1 MGGRPVDWSRLHLDG
16 DPTPGDP
23 DALVGVAD
31 FMWKMRWQATTV
43 HDQLTSVVA
52 STGDGAFVGKTA
64 DYLRDTVNG
73 AIRNFIGGVHSAFE
87 QAEPAVRGYIR
98 AMRDA
103 QGRADAAHAQA
114 EGLAPDDPALAG
126 LRTDATNAQADLG
139 RAASAATETI
149 RQAARAIV
157 SPKTGCEQFWDAF
170 SEVAIVVTLV
180 AIVVGG
186 PLGLLAFAL
195 NAVLAVKAVVD
206 YSTGKTDGWGLLFGL
221 LMAVAPTTKPLMALK
236 TWKALGE
243 GALGLLK
250 GAGKV
255 AITAWDFSRVM
266 TLSIVMGR
274 AWDVVA
280 VLGKAADASRVLAL
294 RGFITLVQLPKTLMA
309 LHPWQALTAMHP
321 WQSLKA
327 GFGNQFLHG
336 KWLRIFTPLEA
347 NEIGV
352 YGLRGAFKLSVLGRG
367 LRIPEYLNPAHY
379 VVDGI
384 AGGAHVAGGLGGH
397 PPSGVYSPSTGL
409 LPFGGHPL
417 FGGHGPVGLSGAGGM
432 DHGLFLPGSHAFGS
446 TSPFGST
453 GLLGS
458 TSPLGSGGLFGASG
472 HGLNFEPGLS
482 GLLEPAGASAAYS
495 TSASGLI
502 LPHAGMAGGFMGL
515 VDQAGVPMVA
525 GAGGLAAAGVLPA
538 HAGALSAFVPA
549 HMARATGM
557 VDLLGSTR
565 VAGHLGDSLA
575 GFRPIEQRAI
585 LTGDV
590 PVAVTRGGGDRIA
603 FTFTDAE
610 PATSAAHTA
619 ATDSRLS
626 APGSTAH
633 AEPPRSSPVDT
644 AASRPPAATAP
655 GPRGSAVSREITMDG
670 AEVRIGPAGTRD
682 VQGRPGAHGGTA
694 PAGELDRAHGDPA
707 AAGTASAPSPG
718 TPTAEH
724 ALADHGLTER
734 GLAEPAAR
742 APGGSLDEA
751 GTAGSAGASHRV
763 DSASAG
769 RGEAGLDAAARRPE
783 TAGAAAQPRGAET
796 AATTGAS
803 DLVGVPVR
811 PEFRAS
817 SGADLPEQSMTAA
830 NTTAADGWHPRPQQ
844 QHRAAPAAGDGGHGE
859 AADAAAAHRRAAA
872 QVTQAHT
879 AFDTAL
885 VTGAHD
891 PDALLD
897 ALVGRRAAEARLAQA
912 ESDLTALGRGAGAG
926 AGTGD
931 DVARALTATDP
942 PRAHAAAHAD
952 PPPARAA
959 AHAEPHASAGD
970 EPRTPAG
977 DGQAGTHGGAEHQ
990 AAPGAPKGDQ
1000 PAASAGGG
1008 GAKPPGGPPRS
1019 VHPASPDPSDGVPGG
1034 GGAAQPRR
1042 LAVSVSADR
1051 SATFEV
1057 TLHADGTARVAGHP
1071 RPWAVT
1077 HNANGTLTLTE
1088 GPNRMILG
1096 ADGALV
1102 RADLRHTLANGDAIG
1117 GTRIRADGST
1127 AWFHPD
1133 GRPITSDLRY
1143 TAHPDGGFHLTRP
1156 DGTRLDLAAD
1166 GTLTGAHL
1174 THAAPDGTPLGHVT
1188 VAPDGT
1194 AAWHHVDGHVTGDLR
1209 LATGPRGRFHLVFA
1223 DGVQAPVPLPTFSH
1237 DLPRPYISPKGHWTN
1252 GRYTISAA
1260 KMAPHMAGSAGAELK
1275 STFLYHIEA
1284 EKITLDAAAYA
1295 DAAGLW
1301 VGNKARVFIDN
1312 GPVGVRGQ
1320 TGELTSWIQVTR
1332 HGQTLH
1338 SWPSRPPLA
1347 LAASPVTWAGVE
1359 ARFLADGRHLTVTA
1373 TDQGRLARIIDPEA
1387 REVYRG
1393 TFEELDRGG
1402 TRVTALTADDLADV
1416 TGFEDVV
1423 LLDAPGARIADF
1435 REFDPAG
1442 NLTHSGTFLQDTG
1455 HHLYA
1460 HLTVDHVAGTATIRY
1475 ANGAV
1480 EEGLAHAAAERGG
1493 TITRADGAEYR
1504 YAADGTVAH
1513 PPPMPADA
1521 AHPAAG
1527 ADSAGPAHPG
1537 GEDLGPRQ
1545 QPLQQHQASAD
1556 GTSQPGDGGPAGGH
1570 VPAEGHGPSGGH
1582 VPSEG
1587 HVSSEGHVPAS
1598 RDGRAPDPGVGE
1610 PIPRGHADLGL
1621 PPDDFAIVRDHDGY
1635 RVTDISGGPH
1645 DGDYRVHGLD
1655 GGLARERVSWLS
1667 RRGSPDGTWFDIDH
1681 QAGRWTRLDSHG
1693 DQLVGEGG
1701 RAAYG
1706 SQGFVDRGRQGE
1718 LILRGDGDADRT
1730 LFYVRAALP
1739 DRWEG
1744 EVAHSRWLELFG
1756 ERGGRLGD
1764 VSGRP
1769 HWLEWERAGDLQR
1782 IPQERLPGAERRL
1795 DELLRGG
1802 DLRQIRESMRPED
1815 FVRPG
1820 GLARP
1825 GELYYGELGGRLVDR
1840 GMRVDSNIDGMWS
1853 DVGGLGRKVRSY
1865 VETHDGGIVRA
1876 DSGPRD
1882 HWYTRRHWFW
1892 TRYQDGIE
1900 VMDGRRYWS
1909 WGGWADRH
1917 ADSGA
1922 FAQRYFGWANSP
1934 RNAFHYLEHD
1944 LTIDHSVYSMARDH
1958 RVGDA
1963 YTQYSARGSMT
1974 ERLEEVA
1981 GGRELGIR
1989 HVAEWRP
1996 PGRAGTTPEQ
2006 LERQADRLVAR
2017 ATGGIRHE
2025 AVDFPNATW
2034 LRGDGSLQVFRWTER
2049 PAGGEALASGVR
2061 VVGPDG
2067 SFSDFAGGY
2076 LVRATLRLDD
2086 GHLLEI
2092 GRGADGRWAS
2102 VLDGRT
2108 GDGGRAPLRW
2118 RELDGET
2125 EVATGQRHFADD
2137 GRHWVDT
2144 ATEPG
2149 PGGERTVV
2157 VRHTSGDGGDVV
2169 TYAHGDRPRY
2179 EPPSTGTHTGP
2190 HPQDPHAVS
2199 VTRDPMGQVIARTDH
2214 WAVDDGL
2221 SMVRGHGEPRQGD
2234 WMWEA
2239 DGATGPRVS
2248 GRGERWT
2255 GAWDESYRDYVA
2267 GADGELRLVRDLRSL
2282 EDGSTLRAYRDADG
2296 AWRSAR
2302 FGADGV
2308 AEPGRV
2314 ATRQWRRA
2322 DDGLA
2327 PGDRWAADAPPG
2339 RAAADWRDVV
2349 PTEDGLLVV
2358 RESAD
2363 GRILEYSWHEREK
2376 LDDLLNPG
2384 ARRAVERGLPRPVDA
2399 PSGWGEWRE
2408 HDLGTVLRERR
2419 ETEPG
2424 VFRETEH
2431 GHGQWRETDPDGR
2444 LLRYRSM
2451 SGRIWDRDPFGRS
2464 RIVGREPGPSGPS
2477 GGLPGRGPSPGG
2489 PGRGQLLATDGLM
2502 GEFIPASTRVE
2513 RMQAARDW
2521 AHEFFPRLEAMRG
2534 DAGAVQL
2541 DALFDLRDGL
2551 FDLRDALL
2559 RRRAAALGHP
2569 RAPHLDP
2576 AARPEPLRHL
2586 APEPATHGSTPGQPH
2601 APASAGGHGS
2611 GPVQA
2616 HSQTSSGSHGSTS
2629 THAPASGAGHP
2640 PTSAHPS
2647 APGGAHGS
2655 APSGAHPSVP
2665 GGAHGSASVP
2675 GHATASASAHG
2686 STGSAAAGA
2695 SHAPRGPQR
2704 EFGDGH
2710 IREHP
2715 NPSGPPTPRY
2725 HDGNGRPIDG
2735 VDVTRAG
2742 DRYRVT
2748 DTTGGPHHGDV
2759 RVYDRGGQPLSERV
2773 SWLDRRGRPDGT
2785 RFEIDHAAGTWRRV
2799 DEHGVRL
2806 SGPSGKVAY
2815 GAEGVV
2821 ARGRAGELVLAGAD
2835 GTTFYIRATLPADRG
2850 LGNRYLELF
2859 AERGGHIGDVSG
2871 RLHWLQWDRLGKG
2884 LLGDLAGRG
2893 LRRFDEIDG
2902 MWWDINVFGRKE
2914 REYLHMSDGGIVRAD
2929 RHPGEGWRW
2938 HRYDSTGNEV
2948 LTGRRVRHWHGRMG
2962 DWVDQYHPTGG
2973 TERVAQ
2979 QYRYFMH
2986 RTRDAF
2992 HYVEYHLDDA
3002 GHLRDEFTQFSPQSK
3017 ETASLERLANGNGLQ
3032 LTRFTEQ
3039 RPPHQLWK
3047 TPEGLDGRGSRF
3059 VSRLARFGHYGAVD
3073 FPNAGFLRGDS
3084 RFQVY
3089 RWTERLP
3096 GGDPLVVDERAASG
3110 ARTVRPDGSF
3120 SDYTVDGYLV
3130 RGTLKLDNGHTVEI
3144 GRRADGT
3151 WDSVSGGVPGE
3162 GGRTLSWRQLDGN
3175 RNVVA
3180 TGERHFAE
3188 RGHHW
3193 VDTMTEHA
3201 PGGDRTV
3208 VVRHTAADNGDVVT
3222 YAPGG
3227 RPVHDPSRLVDG
3239 RPLPRDPDAVSVT
3252 HNTMGQVVAR
3262 SDTWPGSGGR
3272 AVVAGHGDPLR
3283 PDWAWEHADGTAGL
3297 RVSGRAERWTG
3308 AWDDSYRDFVA
3319 GADGKLQLVR
3329 DLRSLDKG
3337 TTLRAHRDDAG
3348 GWHSAR
3354 YDADGVEDA
3363 TSAATREFR
3372 PRGSSDP
3379 SGRWSAEAPAGRAAA
3394 DWRDVDA
3401 NGQVLRESAGGRV
3414 REYLTPRPPD
3424 MPSGWG
3430 QWREFDLGGV
3440 FRQRLEVANRP
3451 GIFRETENF
3460 HHQWRETDAGG
3471 KLLRHR
3477 TLSGRI
3483 YERDALG
3490 RHRITGG
3497 ERTEIVGREID
3508 FRGAT
3513 NEFRGVN
3520 RYLREANRR
3529 QFVATDGLAGEFI
3542 PVSRRVWTK
3551 LTLDWAQEFTIDLTA
3566 RTLSQEIYFQATE
3579 HRDMT
3584 LAEFLR
3590 GGVLGAGINS
3600 VLKGGVTALHEP
3612 GPLKGYRDGLA
3623 NVDGGKHYTR
3633 NPYNQ
3638 DKNWSNEWAGNENP
3652 PRWRTI
3658 TYDYTTSTLLAS
3670 PAISFLANTGVALVT
3685 SNGDLGKSLREG
3697 GAYALSSLAVGGTI
3711 GSVRTGAHA
3720 YSSGRFFHRGGLA
3733 DIGFILGERTF
3744 ERLAGRYLYDQYFD
3758 PARHAA
3764 PTPAPTPTP
3773 TPTSSPM
3780 PTPTSSPAPPPT
3792 PSPTPTA
3799 SATSGPSTPP
3809 TPTPT
3814 PTSPSTPTPTS
3825 SPSQTGPAPTPSG
3838 ASPAPPGRPHPVIR
3852 PIAADSE
3859 DPHVEAALAL
3869 LV

>member
-1 MGGRPVDWSRLHLDG
+1 M
-16 DPTPGDP
+16 
-23 DALVGVAD
+23 GVAD

-73 AIRNFIGGVHSAFE
+73 AIRNFIAGVHSAFE
-87 QAEPAVRGYIR
+87 QAEPAVRGYVR

-103 QGRADAAHAQA
+103 QGRADAAHSRA
-114 EGLAPDDPALAG
+114 EGLTPDDPALAG
-126 LRTDATNAQADLG
+126 LRTDAINAQADLG
-139 RAASAATETI
+139 KAASAATETI
-149 RQAARAIV
+149 RAAARAIV

-170 SEVAIVVTLV
+170 NEVAIVITLV

-206 YSTGKTDGWGLLFGL
+206 YATGKTDGWGLLFGL

-243 GALGLLK
+243 GVLGLVK

-255 AITAWDFSRVM
+255 AITAWDFSRAM
-266 TLSIVMGR
+266 TLPIVMGR

-280 VLGKAADASRVLAL
+280 VLGKAADASWVLAL
-294 RGFITLVQLPKTLMA
+294 RGFVTLVELPKTLMA
-309 LHPWQALTAMHP
+309 LHPWQALTAMRP

-384 AGGAHVAGGLGGH
+384 AGGAHVVGGLGAH

-417 FGGHGPVGLSGAGGM
+417 FGGHGPVGLSGAAAM

-446 TSPFGST
+446 S
-453 GLLGS
+453 
-458 TSPLGSGGLFGASG
+458 SPLGSTGLFGASG

-482 GLLEPAGASAAYS
+482 GLFEPAGASAAYT

-502 LPHAGMAGGFMGL
+502 LPHAGMTGGFMGL
-515 VDQAGVPMVA
+515 VDQAGVPMAA
-525 GAGGLAAAGVLPA
+525 GAGGLAAAGALPA
-538 HAGALSAFVPA
+538 HAGALSAFAPA

-575 GFRPIEQRAI
+575 GFRPVEQRAI

-590 PVAVTRGGGDRIA
+590 PVAVTRSGGDRVA

-655 GPRGSAVSREITMDG
+655 GPRGSAVSREITVDG

-682 VQGRPGAHGGTA
+682 VQGLPGAHGGTV

-707 AAGTASAPSPG
+707 AARTASAPSPG
-718 TPTAEH
+718 TPTGER
-724 ALADHGLTER
+724 ALADHGLTEH

-751 GTAGSAGASHRV
+751 GTVGSAGASHRV

-783 TAGAAAQPRGAET
+783 TAGAAAAPRGAET
-796 AATTGAS
+796 AATTGAGAS

-811 PEFRAS
+811 PEFRAP
-817 SGADLPEQSMTAA
+817 SGADLPERSMTAA
-830 NTTAADGWHPRPQQ
+830 NTAAADGWHPQPQQ
-844 QHRAAPAAGDGGHGE
+844 QHRAAPATGDGRPGE
-859 AADAAAAHRRAAA
+859 AADAVAAHQRAAA

-912 ESDLTALGRGAGAG
+912 ESDLTALGRGADGAPDSGAG
-926 AGTGD
+926 
-931 DVARALTATDP
+931 
-942 PRAHAAAHAD
+942 
-952 PPPARAA
+952 
-959 AHAEPHASAGD
+959 
-970 EPRTPAG
+970 
-977 DGQAGTHGGAEHQ
+977 
-990 AAPGAPKGDQ
+990 
-1000 PAASAGGG
+1000 
-1008 GAKPPGGPPRS
+1008 
-1019 VHPASPDPSDGVPGG
+1019 
-1034 GGAAQPRR
+1034 
-1042 LAVSVSADR
+1042 
-1051 SATFEV
+1051 
-1057 TLHADGTARVAGHP
+1057 
-1071 RPWAVT
+1071 
-1077 HNANGTLTLTE
+1077 
-1088 GPNRMILG
+1088 
-1096 ADGALV
+1096 
-1102 RADLRHTLANGDAIG
+1102 
-1117 GTRIRADGST
+1117 
-1127 AWFHPD
+1127 
-1133 GRPITSDLRY
+1133 
-1143 TAHPDGGFHLTRP
+1143 
-1156 DGTRLDLAAD
+1156 
-1166 GTLTGAHL
+1166 
-1174 THAAPDGTPLGHVT
+1174 
-1188 VAPDGT
+1188 
-1194 AAWHHVDGHVTGDLR
+1194 
-1209 LATGPRGRFHLVFA
+1209 
-1223 DGVQAPVPLPTFSH
+1223 
-1237 DLPRPYISPKGHWTN
+1237 
-1252 GRYTISAA
+1252 
-1260 KMAPHMAGSAGAELK
+1260 
-1275 STFLYHIEA
+1275 EA
-1284 EKITLDAAAYA
+1284 
-1295 DAAGLW
+1295 
-1301 VGNKARVFIDN
+1301 
-1312 GPVGVRGQ
+1312 
-1320 TGELTSWIQVTR
+1320 
-1332 HGQTLH
+1332 
-1338 SWPSRPPLA
+1338 
-1347 LAASPVTWAGVE
+1347 
-1359 ARFLADGRHLTVTA
+1359 
-1373 TDQGRLARIIDPEA
+1373 
-1387 REVYRG
+1387 
-1393 TFEELDRGG
+1393 
-1402 TRVTALTADDLADV
+1402 
-1416 TGFEDVV
+1416 
-1423 LLDAPGARIADF
+1423 
-1435 REFDPAG
+1435 
-1442 NLTHSGTFLQDTG
+1442 
-1455 HHLYA
+1455 
-1460 HLTVDHVAGTATIRY
+1460 
-1475 ANGAV
+1475 
-1480 EEGLAHAAAERGG
+1480 
-1493 TITRADGAEYR
+1493 
-1504 YAADGTVAH
+1504 
-1513 PPPMPADA
+1513 
-1521 AHPAAG
+1521 
-1527 ADSAGPAHPG
+1527 
-1537 GEDLGPRQ
+1537 
-1545 QPLQQHQASAD
+1545 
-1556 GTSQPGDGGPAGGH
+1556 
-1570 VPAEGHGPSGGH
+1570 
-1582 VPSEG
+1582 
-1587 HVSSEGHVPAS
+1587 
-1598 RDGRAPDPGVGE
+1598 
-1610 PIPRGHADLGL
+1610 IPRGHADLGL
-1621 PPDDFAIVRDHDGY
+1621 PRDDFAVVRDHDGY
-1635 RVTDISGGPH
+1635 RVTDVSGGPH
-1645 DGDYRVHGLD
+1645 DGDYRVHSLD
-1655 GGLARERVSWLS
+1655 GGLARERVSWLG
-1667 RRGSPDGTWFDIDH
+1667 RRGRPDGTWFDIDH
-1681 QAGRWTRLDSHG
+1681 QAGRWTRLDAHG
-1693 DQLVGEGG
+1693 DQLVGENG

-1718 LILRGDGDADRT
+1718 LILRGDADADRT
-1730 LFYVRAALP
+1730 VFYVRASLP
-1739 DRWEG
+1739 DHWEG

-1764 VSGRP
+1764 VSGRL
-1769 HWLEWERAGDLQR
+1769 HWLEWERAGDVQR
-1782 IPQERLPGAERRL
+1782 ISPERLPGAQRRL

-1840 GMRVDSNIDGMWS
+1840 GMRVESGIDGMWS
-1853 DVGGLGRKVRSY
+1853 DVDGLGRKVRSY

-1876 DSGPRD
+1876 DSGSRE
-1882 HWYTRRHWFW
+1882 HWYTRRQWFW

-1900 VMDGRRYWS
+1900 VMDGRRYWT

-1963 YTQYSARGSMT
+1963 YTRYSARGSMT
-1974 ERLEEVA
+1974 ERLEFVA
-1981 GGRELGIR
+1981 GGHELEIR

-1996 PGRAGTTPEQ
+1996 PSGTGTTPEQ

-2017 ATGGIRHE
+2017 ATGGIRHQT
-2025 AVDFPNATW
+2025 VDFPSAAW
-2034 LRGDGSLQVFRWTER
+2034 LRGDGSFQVFRWTER

-2067 SFSDFAGGY
+2067 SFSDFIGGH
-2076 LVRATLRLDD
+2076 LVRGTHRLGD

-2092 GRGADGRWAS
+2092 GRDADGRWAS
-2102 VLDGRT
+2102 VLDGWSD
-2108 GDGGRAPLRW
+2108 DGGRAPLRW

-2125 EVATGQRHFADD
+2125 ELATGQRHFAGD

-2149 PGGERTVV
+2149 PAGERTVV
-2157 VRHTSGDGGDVV
+2157 VRHTTGDGDVV

-2179 EPPSTGTHTGP
+2179 EPPSTGTHPGTHPGP
-2190 HPQDPHAVS
+2190 HPQDPRAVS
-2199 VTRDPMGQVIARTDH
+2199 VTRDPMGQVVARTDH

-2234 WMWEA
+2234 WRWEA

-2282 EDGSTLRAYRDADG
+2282 EDGSTLRAYREADG
-2296 AWRSAR
+2296 TWRSAR

-2308 AEPGRV
+2308 AESGRV

-2327 PGDRWAADAPPG
+2327 PGDRWATDAPSG

-2349 PTEDGLLVV
+2349 ATEDGLVVV

-2363 GRILEYSWHEREK
+2363 GRVLEYSWHERET
-2376 LDDLLNPG
+2376 LDDLLNPE
-2384 ARRAVERGLPRPVDA
+2384 ARRSVERGLPRPVDA

-2451 SGRIWDRDPFGRS
+2451 TGRIWDRDPFGRS

-2477 GGLPGRGPSPGG
+2477 GGLPGRGPSPAG
-2489 PGRGQLLATDGLM
+2489 PGRGQLLATDGLI
-2502 GEFIPASTRVE
+2502 GEFVPASTRVE
-2513 RMQAARDW
+2513 RMRAARDW
-2521 AHEFFPRLEAMRG
+2521 AQEFFPRMEAMRG

-2586 APEPATHGSTPGQPH
+2586 TPAPATHGSVPGEAHGP
-2601 APASAGGHGS
+2601 APAGGHGS
-2611 GPVQA
+2611 RPGQA
-2616 HSQTSSGSHGSTS
+2616 HSQPSSGGHGSTS
-2629 THAPASGAGHP
+2629 AHAPGAGAGHP

-2647 APGGAHGS
+2647 APGGT
-2655 APSGAHPSVP
+2655 HPSAP
-2665 GGAHGSASVP
+2665 GGAHGSAPGGAHPSVPAGAHGSASAP
-2675 GHATASASAHG
+2675 GHATASASARG
-2686 STGSAAAGA
+2686 STGPAMAGA
-2695 SHAPRGPQR
+2695 GHTPRGPLR
-2704 EFGDGH
+2704 AFGDGH
-2710 IREHP
+2710 IREYP
-2715 NPSGPPTPRY
+2715 DPGGGASTPRY
-2725 HDGNGRPIDG
+2725 HDGNGRPVDK
-2735 VDVTRAG
+2735 VDVTRDG

-2748 DTTGGPHHGDV
+2748 DRTGGPHDGDV
-2759 RVYDRGGQPLSERV
+2759 RVYDRGGQLESERV
-2773 SWLDRRGRPDGT
+2773 RWLDRRGRPDGT
-2785 RFEIDHAAGTWRRV
+2785 RFEIDHGAGTWTRV

-2806 SGPSGKVAY
+2806 VGPSGDVAY
-2815 GAEGVV
+2815 GAEGVI
-2821 ARGRAGELVLAGAD
+2821 ARGRAGELVLAGRD

-2859 AERGGHIGDVSG
+2859 AERGGHVGDVSG
-2871 RLHWLQWDRLGKG
+2871 RLHWLQWDRLGNG
-2884 LLGDLAGRG
+2884 LFGDLAGRG
-2893 LRRFDEIDG
+2893 MRRFDEIDG
-2902 MWWDINVFGRKE
+2902 MWWDVNPFGLKV

-2938 HRYDSTGNEV
+2938 HRYDRAGSEV
-2948 LTGRRVRHWHGRMG
+2948 LSGERVRHWHGRLG
-2962 DWVDQYHPTGG
+2962 DWVDHVDGSDQ
-2973 TERVAQ
+2973 VAQ
-2979 QYRYFMH
+2979 RYRYFMH

-2992 HYVEYHLDDA
+2992 HYVEHDLDSA
-3002 GHLRDEFTQFSPQSK
+3002 GHLRDTYTQFSPQNK

-3047 TPEGLDGRGSRF
+3047 TPESLGGRGSRT
-3059 VSRLARFGHYGAVD
+3059 VSRLSWFGHYGAVD
-3073 FPNAGFLRGDS
+3073 FPNTGFLRGDS

-3096 GGDPLVVDERAASG
+3096 GGDRLVVDERAATG
-3110 ARTVRPDGSF
+3110 VRTVRPDGSF
-3120 SDYTVDGYLV
+3120 SDYTVDGYFV

-3151 WDSVSGGVPGE
+3151 WESVAGGVPGE

-3175 RNVVA
+3175 KNVVA

-3193 VDTMTEHA
+3193 VDTATERG

-3227 RPVHDPSRLVDG
+3227 RPAHDPSRLVDG
-3239 RPLPRDPDAVSVT
+3239 RPLPRDAGAVSVT
-3252 HNTMGQVVAR
+3252 HDTMGQVVAR
-3262 SDTWPGSGGR
+3262 SDAWPGGGGH
-3272 AVVAGHGDPLR
+3272 AVVGGHGDPR
-3283 PDWAWEHADGTAGL
+3283 KADWAWEHADGTAGL

-3308 AWDDSYRDFVA
+3308 AWDDSYRDFTV
-3319 GADGKLQLVR
+3319 GADGSLQLVR
-3329 DLRSLDKG
+3329 DLRSLDAG
-3337 TTLRAHRDDAG
+3337 TTLRAYRDDAG
-3348 GWHSAR
+3348 VWHSAR
-3354 YDADGVEDA
+3354 YDADGAEVA
-3363 TSAATREFR
+3363 NSAATRQFR
-3372 PRGSSDP
+3372 PPGSPDP
-3379 SGRWSAEAPAGRAAA
+3379 SVPWPTEAPAGRAAA

-3401 NGQVLRESAGGRV
+3401 NGRVLRESAGGRV
-3414 REYLTPRPPD
+3414 REYVTPRPLD

-3430 QWREFDLGGV
+3430 EWREFDLGAV
-3440 FRQRLEVANRP
+3440 LRRRVELADRP
-3451 GIFRETENF
+3451 GIFRETESF
-3460 HHQWRETDAGG
+3460 HQQWRETDASG

-3477 TLSGRI
+3477 SLSGRV
-3483 YERDALG
+3483 YERDPLG
-3490 RHRITGG
+3490 RRRMMGG
-3497 ERTEIVGREID
+3497 EPTEIVGREID

-3529 QFVATDGLAGEFI
+3529 QFLATDGLAGEFMS
-3542 PVSRRVWTK
+3542 VRRRVWTK
-3551 LTLDWAQEFTIDLTA
+3551 LGLDWAQEFTVDLAA
-3566 RTLSQEIYFQATE
+3566 RTVSQEIYFQATE
-3579 HRDMT
+3579 HRDLT
-3584 LAEFLR
+3584 WEEFLR
-3590 GGVLGAGINS
+3590 GGLLGAGLNS
-3600 VLKGGVTALHEP
+3600 VLKGGVLALHEP

-3652 PRWRTI
+3652 PRWRTL
-3658 TYDYTTSTLLAS
+3658 TYDYSTSTLLAS

-3685 SNGDLGKSLREG
+3685 SNGDVSQSLREG

-3711 GSVRTGAHA
+3711 GFARTGAHA

-3744 ERLAGRYLYDQYFD
+3744 ERLAGRYLYDRYLD
-3758 PARHAA
+3758 
-3764 PTPAPTPTP
+3764 PTPKPATTPTPVPTPTSSSTPTP
-3773 TPTSSPM
+3773 TPTSSPA
-3780 PTPTSSPAPPPT
+3780 PTPTVSPTPTSSPGATPTSSPAPT
-3792 PSPTPTA
+3792 SPSPTPT
-3799 SATSGPSTPP
+3799 SGATPGSSTSPTAPSPP
-3809 TPTPT
+3809 GATPTT
-3814 PTSPSTPTPTS
+3814 SPTSAPS
-3825 SPSQTGPAPTPSG
+3825 
-3838 ASPAPPGRPHPVIR
+3838 GRPHPVIR
-3852 PIAADSE
+3852 PIVADAGGG

-3869 LV
+3869 LA